1 MSKFFISAN
10 VRGIK
15 EDRPRY
21 EAEQVGLAGT
31 MIRSTTVDLQR
42 RFSFNPFV
50 ITSAVNLAEM
60 LLRRK
65 VKSNKSFFKGGF
77 LI

>member
-1 MSKFFISAN
+1 MKTKIADN

-31 MIRSTTVDLQR
+31 MIRSTIVDLQR

-50 ITSAVNLAEM
+50 ICCRFHKFQYEAQE
-60 LLRRK
+60 K
-65 VKSNKSFFKGGF
+65 FKIIF
-77 LI
+77 LGRHFNY